1 MIKWKNI
8 DLARAKH
15 QQVLKDKFEV
25 SKWKEGTPFLT
36 YIDMDGVIADFFKAL
51 ALEFGVNHWKDIPTQ
66 EDVIE
71 RLKGTDFFSRIP
83 IFPTTIKFLHMIERY
98 TKGRW
103 AILSTPLKGDE
114 ENSSKHKDIWL
125 DNLFGYAFD
134 NDFNKKR
141 FYSDKK
147 WMWATDTGELYS
159 GIPNLLIDDRP
170 TNLEEFKAKGGL
182 TIRYQANESKLDKFE
197 QKLKDLFQ
205 PLATKELQ
213 HG

>member
-1 MIKWKNI
+1 MIRQLPKNLSGLNI
-8 DLARAKH
+8 KPH
-15 QQVLKDKFEV
+15 
-25 SKWKEGTPFLT
+25 WT
-36 YIDMDGVIADFFKAL
+36 YVDMDGVIADFFKLL

-66 EDVIE
+66 ENVIE

-83 IFPTTIKFLHMIERY
+83 IFPTTIKFLHMVERY

-103 AILSTPLKGDE
+103 SILSTPLKGDE

-134 NDFNKKR
+134 NDFDKHR
-141 FYSDKK
+141 YYSAKK
-147 WMWATDTGELYS
+147 WKWATSTWWGETK
-159 GIPNLLIDDRP
+159 PNLLIDDRP
-170 TNLEEFKAKGGL
+170 TNLEEFKERGGL

>member
-1 MIKWKNI
+1 M
-8 DLARAKH
+8 
-15 QQVLKDKFEV
+15 
-25 SKWKEGTPFLT
+25 T
-36 YIDMDGVIADFFKAL
+36 YVDMDGVIADFFKAL
-51 ALEFGVNHWKDIPTQ
+51 ALEFGVNHWKDIPTK

-71 RLKGTDFFSRIP
+71 RLTGTDFFSRIP

-98 TKGRW
+98 TQGRW

-134 NDFNKKR
+134 NDFDKRRIYTQNKWK
-141 FYSDKK
+141 
-147 WMWATDTGELYS
+147 WATIRGV
-159 GIPNLLIDDRP
+159 PNLLIDDRP

-182 TIRYQANESKLDKFE
+182 TIRYQANENKLDNLE
-197 QKLKDLFQ
+197 QKLKELFQ
-205 PLATKELQ
+205 SLATKELQ

>member
-1 MIKWKNI
+1 MNRQLPKNLSGLNIKPHW
-8 DLARAKH
+8 
-15 QQVLKDKFEV
+15 
-25 SKWKEGTPFLT
+25 T
-36 YIDMDGVIADFFKAL
+36 YVDMDGVIADFFKLL
-51 ALEFGVNHWKDIPTQ
+51 ALEWGVNHWKDIPKQ

-103 AILSTPLKGDE
+103 SILSTPLKGDE
-114 ENSSKHKDIWL
+114 ENSTEHKDIWL

-134 NDFNKKR
+134 NDFDKHR
-141 FYSDKK
+141 YYSAKK
-147 WMWATDTGELYS
+147 WKWATSTWWGETK
-159 GIPNLLIDDRP
+159 PNLLIDDRP

-182 TIRYQANESKLDKFE
+182 TIRYQANESKLDNLE

-205 PLATKELQ
+205 PLAVKELY

>member
-8 DLARAKH
+8 DLARANE
-15 QQVLKDKFEV
+15 FEV
-25 SKWKEGTPFLT
+25 SKWREGTPFLT
-36 YIDMDGVIADFFKAL
+36 YIDMDGVIADFFPYL

-66 EDVIE
+66 EEVIE
-71 RLKGTDFFSRIP
+71 RLTGTDFFSRIP

-134 NDFNKKR
+134 NDFDKR
-141 FYSDKK
+141 RIYSDKK
-147 WMWATDTGELYS
+147 WKWATIRGV
-159 GIPNLLIDDRP
+159 PNLLIDDRP

-197 QKLKDLFQ
+197 EKLKKIFQ

>member
-1 MIKWKNI
+1 MGRNNRGDRKMIKPNW
-8 DLARAKH
+8 
-15 QQVLKDKFEV
+15 
-25 SKWKEGTPFLT
+25 T
-36 YIDMDGVIADFFKAL
+36 YVDMDGVIADFFKAL

-71 RLKGTDFFSRIP
+71 RLSGTDFFSRIP
-83 IFPTTIKFLHMIERY
+83 IFPTTIKFLHMVERY

-103 AILSTPLKGDE
+103 SILSTPLKGDE

-147 WMWATDTGELYS
+147 WMWATDTGEISS
-159 GIPNLLIDDRP
+159 GWANLLIDDRP
-170 TNLEEFKAKGGL
+170 TNLEEFKQHGGF

-197 QKLKDLFQ
+197 QKLKNLFQ
-205 PLATKELQ
+205 PLAEKELQ

>member
-8 DLARAKH
+8 DLARAN
-15 QQVLKDKFEV
+15 KFEV

-36 YIDMDGVIADFFKAL
+36 YVDIDGVLADFFKAL

-71 RLKGTDFFSRIP
+71 RLSGTDFFSRIP

-134 NDFNKKR
+134 NDFDKR
-141 FYSDKK
+141 RIYSDKK
-147 WMWATDTGELYS
+147 WKWATIRGV
-159 GIPNLLIDDRP
+159 PNLLIDDRP

-205 PLATKELQ
+205 PLAVKELY

>member
-1 MIKWKNI
+1 MRKVNW
-8 DLARAKH
+8 
-15 QQVLKDKFEV
+15 
-25 SKWKEGTPFLT
+25 T
-36 YIDMDGVIADFFKAL
+36 YVDMDGVIADFFGGL
-51 ALEFGVNHWKDIPTQ
+51 AAEFGVQHWKDIPTQ

-71 RLKGTDFFSRIP
+71 RLTGTDFFSRIP

-98 TKGRW
+98 TQGRW
-103 AILSTPLKGDE
+103 SILSTPLKGDE

-125 DNLFGYAFD
+125 DQVFGYAFD
-134 NDFNKKR
+134 NDFDKER

-170 TNLEEFKAKGGL
+170 TNLEEFKERGGL

-197 QKLKDLFQ
+197 NKLKELFDSN
-205 PLATKELQ
+205 K
-213 HG
+213 

>member
-8 DLARAKH
+8 DLARAN
-15 QQVLKDKFEV
+15 KFEV

-36 YIDMDGVIADFFKAL
+36 YVDIDGVLADFFKAL

-71 RLKGTDFFSRIP
+71 RLSGTDFFSRIP

-134 NDFNKKR
+134 NDFDKR
-141 FYSDKK
+141 RIYSDKK
-147 WMWATDTGELYS
+147 WKWATIRGV
-159 GIPNLLIDDRP
+159 PNLLIDDRP

-182 TIRYQANESKLDKFE
+182 TIRYQANESKLDNLE

-205 PLATKELQ
+205 PLAVKELY

>member
-8 DLARAKH
+8 DLARAN
-15 QQVLKDKFEV
+15 KFEV

-36 YIDMDGVIADFFKAL
+36 YVDIDGVLADFFKAL

-71 RLKGTDFFSRIP
+71 RLSGTDFFSRIP

-134 NDFNKKR
+134 NDFDKR
-141 FYSDKK
+141 RIYSDKK
-147 WMWATDTGELYS
+147 WKWATIRGV
-159 GIPNLLIDDRP
+159 PNLLIDDRP

-197 QKLKDLFQ
+197 QKLKELFQ

>member
-1 MIKWKNI
+1 MITVKKM
-8 DLARAKH
+8 
-15 QQVLKDKFEV
+15 
-25 SKWKEGTPFLT
+25 TPFFT

-51 ALEFGVNHWKDIPTQ
+51 ALEFGVNHWKDIPTK

-71 RLKGTDFFSRIP
+71 RLTGTDFFSRIP
-83 IFPTTIKFLHMIERY
+83 IFPTTVRFLHMIERY

-114 ENSSKHKDIWL
+114 ENSSEHKDIWL

-134 NDFNKKR
+134 NDFDKHR
-141 FYSDKK
+141 YYSAKK
-147 WMWATDTGELYS
+147 WKWATSTWWGETK
-159 GIPNLLIDDRP
+159 PNLLIDDRP
-170 TNLEEFKAKGGL
+170 TNLEEFKERGGL

>member
-8 DLARAKH
+8 DLARAN
-15 QQVLKDKFEV
+15 KFEV

-36 YIDMDGVIADFFKAL
+36 YVDIDGVLADFFKAL

-71 RLKGTDFFSRIP
+71 RLSGTDFFSRIP

-134 NDFNKKR
+134 NDFDKR
-141 FYSDKK
+141 RIYSDKK
-147 WMWATDTGELYS
+147 WKWATIRGV
-159 GIPNLLIDDRP
+159 PNLLIDDRP

-205 PLATKELQ
+205 PLAVKELN